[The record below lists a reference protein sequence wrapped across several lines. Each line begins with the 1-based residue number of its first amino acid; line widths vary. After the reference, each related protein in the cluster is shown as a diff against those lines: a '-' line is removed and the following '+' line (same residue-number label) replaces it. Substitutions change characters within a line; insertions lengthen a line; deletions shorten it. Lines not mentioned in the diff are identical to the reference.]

1 MNDKKKEKLY
11 LKYNKY
17 FPTKYFDNISEIT
30 PEQLIGNGIEGI
42 ILDLDNTIIDKK
54 GIEVPNFDI
63 WKDKILESGIKIV
76 VVTNNFLKKRI
87 EKITNKYNLEYLLFA
102 RKPNT
107 KALVK
112 AKEIMGIEKNE
123 NVAVIGDQVFTDV
136 LRRK

>member
-54 GIEVPNFDI
+54 GIEVPNFHI

-87 EKITNKYNLEYLLFA
+87 EKITNKYNLEYILFA

-107 KALVK
+107 KALIK

>member
-87 EKITNKYNLEYLLFA
+87 EKITNKYNLEYILFA

-107 KALVK
+107 KSLVK

>member
-102 RKPNT
+102 RKPNI

>member
-54 GIEVPNFDI
+54 GMEVPNFDI

-87 EKITNKYNLEYLLFA
+87 EKITNKYNLEYILFA